1 MAQARRRSCRFPGGM
16 SRSTTTESDSAPRR
30 ASIDRALLAIEREF
44 VRGILRLGLAAFP
57 FLAGV
62 ALFTLDSS
70 IALFA
75 ALALAGAM
83 MALLQL
89 RLNRPRA
96 LPVVLV
102 VVLVAA
108 IQLPV
113 QSSQNRP
120 AMMVG
125 VAALGALGGLFV
137 ERKHLWKYLSF
148 LSLVW
153 AGQLIWAADQ
163 GAGVFQKVDQNE
175 LFGMAIQLGIFVV
188 LSGALHV
195 LWRVVSGSEKGY
207 RNLFDRAP
215 TSLWEEDYS
224 RVAKRLEH
232 LRTQGVTDLRA
243 HLAEHPELLAET
255 FGLVVVTDVND
266 AAVALIEA
274 DGRDQLL
281 GSIDPRT
288 ADQETLSSFVDQLE
302 AIWEGEDRLVID
314 FAGRTTKGKRID
326 CVLHWSVP
334 TGRWGPDFSRVLV
347 SISDVTD
354 LANVQRELAKK
365 NALLNSIANLQSEFI
380 ADAEPGVLFK
390 GVLEDLLDLTGSEFG
405 FLGEI
410 HQGPDGPYL
419 QTHALSDVL
428 HNGESVGRAAS
439 SADGGIRFEDLDSF
453 FGPVVTTGKM
463 VISNEPGQEPDRG
476 GMSGSHPPMDSFL
489 GLPLRQGAELV
500 GVVGIANRPGGYDPE
515 LAAALEPF
523 LAPCAN
529 LIVAYRSD
537 RRRQAAEQAL
547 HRTER
552 RLRLVAEN
560 VGDLLYT
567 MSAEG
572 TIRFISESVQR
583 LLGYPSVG
591 LVDTD
596 LYLLVHPEDQELLR
610 ESGRAVGAGRSSQP
624 VEHRMLHADG
634 TWRLME
640 ATSVNMLDDP
650 EVAAWVVN
658 ARDVT
663 ARKEAEVELERA
675 RDAAQQAAAS
685 KAQFLANVS
694 HEIRTP
700 MNAIL
705 GMTELTLETELNAE
719 QREYLGTTKSAVDAL
734 LTLINDLLDLSKIE
748 AGKLELE
755 AIPFSLGDTIGD
767 TVRTMAVRA
776 AEKGLELSVELDPA
790 VPDAVVGDPGRVR
803 QILFNLLGNALK
815 FTHVGRVEVA
825 VDVESVNAEE
835 VELHFTISD
844 TGIGIP
850 EDVRDSIFD
859 SFAQADGSTTRK
871 YGGTGLGLSI
881 TGDLV
886 KMMGGRIWVESEVG
900 KGSQFHFTARLAE
913 ASMIDLM
920 SPADPTAGA
929 DLRVL
934 IVADAVAA
942 QRSLGEMLRQGKVS
956 TAVVADLAEALD
968 TMHDLSRL
976 QVKPRAVVVD
986 VGENLLETCSRIAG
1000 HPDFKGIPV
1009 VAVPI
1014 AGERG
1019 DAARFRNAGISAYLT
1034 KPVSQSEL
1042 LDAVRLVTSER
1053 SHPEVLVTK
1062 HWLRERRPRL
1072 RLLLADDSPTN
1083 RMLAIRLLEKRGH
1096 SVTCVEDGLEAVEAV
1111 QESSFDAVL
1120 MDVQMPQMDGLEA
1133 TRVIRQWEGGHGHIP
1148 IVALTA
1154 HAMESDRQRCLES
1167 GMDAYVSKPF
1177 NVNEL
1182 YATVEQLVGLPNR
1195 SDPGDSA
1202 VVPDEP
1208 PALVIDR
1215 REALDR
1221 VEGMTDLLQ
1230 EMAQLFLD
1238 EYPGLRRQIVDAL
1251 EAGDLVAPR
1260 ELSHRIKGTVGL
1272 FSARRPFEAAKRM
1285 NDLGKAGDFD
1295 GLMRAWHRLDTE
1307 MQLLLPELEALAAG
1321 GINAWA

>member
-1 MAQARRRSCRFPGGM
+1 M
-16 SRSTTTESDSAPRR
+16 SDSVLGEPNRVPRR
-30 ASIDRALLAIEREF
+30 GSIDRALLAIEREF
-44 VRGILRLGLAAFP
+44 VRGVLWLGLAAFP
-57 FLAGV
+57 FLGGA

-75 ALALAGAM
+75 ALALAGAL

-102 VVLVAA
+102 VVAIA
-108 IQLPV
+108 TIQLPV
-113 QSSQNRP
+113 QSSQNRA

-148 LSLVW
+148 LSMVW

-163 GAGVFQKVDQNE
+163 GAGVFEKVDQNE
-175 LFGMAIQLGIFVV
+175 LFGMAIQLAIFVV

-224 RVAKRLEH
+224 LVAKRLER
-232 LRTQGVTDLRA
+232 LRAQGVTDLRA
-243 HLAEHPELLAET
+243 YLAEHPELVAEA
-255 FGLVVVTDVND
+255 FALVVVTDVND
-266 AAVALIEA
+266 AAISLIEA
-274 DGRDQLL
+274 DSREELL

-288 ADQETLSSFVDQLE
+288 TDQETLRSFVDQLE
-302 AIWEGEDRLVID
+302 AIWEGKDRLVID
-314 FAGRTTKGKRID
+314 VAGRTTTGKRID

-380 ADAEPGVLFK
+380 ADAEPGVLFER
-390 GVLEDLLDLTGSEFG
+390 VLEDLLDLTGSEYG
-405 FLGEI
+405 LVGEV

-419 QTHALSDVL
+419 QTHALSEVMRDGGSVHL
-428 HNGESVGRAAS
+428 AGRPGE
-439 SADGGIRFEDLDSF
+439 GGIRFDPMDSF
-453 FGPVVTTGKM
+453 FGAVVTSGRM
-463 VISNEPGQEPDRG
+463 VISNEPDKDPRRG
-476 GMSGSHPPMDSFL
+476 GVPGTHPPAESFL
-489 GLPLRQGAELV
+489 GMPLRQGAELV
-500 GVVGIANRPGGYDPE
+500 GVVGIANRPGGYDTE

-537 RRRQAAEQAL
+537 RRRQVAEQAL

-567 MSAEG
+567 MSEDG
-572 TIRFISESVQR
+572 TLRFISESVER
-583 LLGYPSVG
+583 LLGYSSAD
-591 LVDTD
+591 LADTD
-596 LYLLVHPEDQELLR
+596 LYQLVHPEDQAVLR
-610 ESGRAVGAGRSSQP
+610 ESGGGVGAGMLSKP
-624 VEHRMLHADG
+624 VEHRMLHSDG
-634 TWRLME
+634 SWRLME

-663 ARKEAEVELERA
+663 ARKEAEIELQRA
-675 RDAAQQAAAS
+675 RDAAEQAAAS

-719 QREYLGTTKSAVDAL
+719 QREYLGTSKTAVDAL

-776 AEKGLELSVELDPA
+776 AEKGLELSIELDPA

-825 VDVESVNAEE
+825 VDVNSVQAEE
-835 VELHFTISD
+835 IELHFTISD

-850 EDVRDSIFD
+850 EDVRDSVFD

-881 TGDLV
+881 TADLV
-886 KMMGGRIWVESEVG
+886 KMMGGKIWVESEVG
-900 KGSQFHFTARLAE
+900 TGSEFHFTARLAE
-913 ASMIDLM
+913 ASLIDLM
-920 SPADPTAGA
+920 SPSDPTNDA

-934 IVADAVAA
+934 VIADAAAA
-942 QRSLGEMLRQGKVS
+942 QRSLSEMLRQGNVS
-956 TAVVADLAEALD
+956 TAVVDDLAAALD
-968 TMHDLSRL
+968 TLHDLARL
-976 QVKPRAVVVD
+976 QAKPRAVIVD
-986 VGENLLETCSRIAG
+986 VGENLLEICSRVVN
-1000 HPDFKGIPV
+1000 HPEFKDVPV
-1009 VAVPI
+1009 VAVPV

-1019 DAARFRNAGISAYLT
+1019 GRGSFPQRRGLRLPHETGFPKRTPGCGPVGHIRAIASRDSRHQALVARTPTQIAPPAGRRQPNQSHAGRSTSGEAGPLGHLRGGRPRSRRSCSRIEFRCGADGCADAADG
-1034 KPVSQSEL
+1034 
-1042 LDAVRLVTSER
+1042 R
-1053 SHPEVLVTK
+1053 S
-1062 HWLRERRPRL
+1062 
-1072 RLLLADDSPTN
+1072 
-1083 RMLAIRLLEKRGH
+1083 G
-1096 SVTCVEDGLEAVEAV
+1096 
-1111 QESSFDAVL
+1111 
-1120 MDVQMPQMDGLEA
+1120 
-1133 TRVIRQWEGGHGHIP
+1133 
-1148 IVALTA
+1148 
-1154 HAMESDRQRCLES
+1154 
-1167 GMDAYVSKPF
+1167 
-1177 NVNEL
+1177 
-1182 YATVEQLVGLPNR
+1182 
-1195 SDPGDSA
+1195 SDPGDPAMGSRPSTCSDRGVDCACYGVGSSA
-1202 VVPDEP
+1202 MPRGGD
-1208 PALVIDR
+1208 
-1215 REALDR
+1215 
-1221 VEGMTDLLQ
+1221 GC
-1230 EMAQLFLD
+1230 
-1238 EYPGLRRQIVDAL
+1238 LRL
-1251 EAGDLVAPR
+1251 EAVQ
-1260 ELSHRIKGTVGL
+1260 
-1272 FSARRPFEAAKRM
+1272 RRRALRDRGAACWSDASFRTPYRRCR
-1285 NDLGKAGDFD
+1285 D
-1295 GLMRAWHRLDTE
+1295 G
-1307 MQLLLPELEALAAG
+1307 
-1321 GINAWA
+1321 

>member
-1 MAQARRRSCRFPGGM
+1 M
-16 SRSTTTESDSAPRR
+16 
-30 ASIDRALLAIEREF
+30 AIEGEF
-44 VRGILRLGLAAFP
+44 IRGVMWLGLVAFP
-57 FLAGV
+57 FLAGA
-62 ALFTLDSS
+62 ALFTFDTSL
-70 IALFA
+70 ALFA
-75 ALALAGAM
+75 GLALAGSL

-89 RLNRPRA
+89 RLDRPQA

-102 VVLVAA
+102 VVTVAA

-113 QSSQNRP
+113 QSSENRA

-137 ERKHLWKYLSF
+137 QRRHLWKYLSF
-148 LSLVW
+148 LTIVW
-153 AGQLIWAADQ
+153 AGQLVWAADQ
-163 GAGVFQKVDQNE
+163 GAGVFEKFDQNE
-175 LFGMAIQLGIFVV
+175 LFGMAVQLAIFVV

-224 RVAKRLEH
+224 RVAKRLED
-232 LRTQGVTDLRA
+232 LRDQGVVDLRA
-243 HLAEHPELLAET
+243 HLAEHPEVVAET
-255 FGLVVVTDVND
+255 FGLVVVTDVNE
-266 AAVALIEA
+266 AAVMLIEA
-274 DGRDQLL
+274 EDRDQLL

-288 ADQETLSSFVDQLE
+288 ADQETLDSFIDQLQ
-302 AIWEGEDRLVID
+302 AIWDGEDRLVIE
-314 FAGRTTKGKRID
+314 FAGRTIRGRAID

-354 LANVQRELAKK
+354 LANTQRELAKK
-365 NALLNSIANLQSEFI
+365 NALLNSIAHLQSDFI
-380 ADAEPGVLFK
+380 ADAEPGVLF
-390 GVLEDLLDLTGSEFG
+390 GRVLEELIDLTGSGIG
-405 FLGEI
+405 FLAEV
-410 HQGPDGPYL
+410 HQGDDGPYL
-419 QTHALSDVL
+419 QPHAVSGVVWNAESSRFDAPDPAGGVQFDGINTLLEAVIATGRPVMSNDPHQDL
-428 HNGESVGRAAS
+428 DRAGGSAIPSGLESVLGVGLRR
-439 SADGGIRFEDLDSF
+439 GED
-453 FGPVVTTGKM
+453 
-463 VISNEPGQEPDRG
+463 
-476 GMSGSHPPMDSFL
+476 
-489 GLPLRQGAELV
+489 LV
-500 GVVGIANRPGGYDPE
+500 GVVAIANRPGGYDSS
-515 LAAALEPF
+515 LMTAIEPF
-523 LAPCAN
+523 LSSCAN
-529 LIVAYRSD
+529 LIVAYRSE
-537 RRRQAAEQAL
+537 RRRKVAEHAL

-560 VGDLLYT
+560 VADLLYT
-567 MSAEG
+567 TSEDG
-572 TIRFISESVQR
+572 TLIFLSGSVER
-583 LLGYPSVG
+583 LLGYRPPD

-596 LYLLVHPEDQELLR
+596 LYQLVHPEDRDALR
-610 ESGRAVGAGRSSQP
+610 DSWQAVVAGASSRP
-624 VEHRMLHADG
+624 VEHRMVHADG

-640 ATSVNMLDDP
+640 ATAVNMLGDP
-650 EVAAWVVN
+650 EVGAWVVN

-663 ARKEAEVELERA
+663 ARKEAEIELQRA

-748 AGKLELE
+748 AGKLVLE

-776 AEKGLELSVELDPA
+776 AEKGLELSAKLDPS

-815 FTHVGRVEVA
+815 FTHVGRVEVS
-825 VDVESVNAEE
+825 VDVDSMSDDGI
-835 VELHFTISD
+835 ELHFVISD

-850 EDVRDSIFD
+850 EDIRDSIFD

-881 TGDLV
+881 TADLV
-886 KMMGGRIWVESEVG
+886 KMMGGRIWVEGEVG
-900 KGSQFHFTARLAE
+900 KGSQFHFTARLTE
-913 ASMIDLM
+913 ANLIDLM
-920 SPADPTAGA
+920 GSGEPSDGA
-929 DLRVL
+929 ELRVL
-934 IVADAVAA
+934 VIADAVAA
-942 QRSLGEMLRQGKVS
+942 QRNLSEMLRQGDVATS
-956 TAVVADLAEALD
+956 VVADLGAALD
-968 TMHDLSRL
+968 TMHDLARL
-976 QVKPRAVVVD
+976 QMRPHAIVVD
-986 VGENLLETCSRIAG
+986 VLENVLETCSRIAN
-1000 HPDFKGIPV
+1000 HPDFKDVPV
-1009 VAVPI
+1009 LAVPV

-1019 DAARFRNAGISAYLT
+1019 DAARFRNAGVSAYLT
-1034 KPVSQSEL
+1034 KPVSHSEL

-1053 SHPEVLVTK
+1053 MHPEILVTK

-1096 SVTCVEDGLEAVEAV
+1096 SVVSVEDGLKAVEAV

-1120 MDVQMPQMDGLEA
+1120 MDVQMPELDGLEA
-1133 TRVIRQWEGGHGHIP
+1133 TQVIRQWEGGKSHIP

-1154 HAMESDRQRCLES
+1154 HAMESDRQRCIDA

-1177 NVNEL
+1177 SADEL
-1182 YATVEQLVGLPNR
+1182 YATIEQLVGKTAPDR
-1195 SDPGDSA
+1195 KGDPARA
-1202 VVPDEP
+1202 VQAVST
-1208 PALVIDR
+1208 VIDR
-1215 REALDR
+1215 QEALDR
-1221 VEGMTDLLQ
+1221 VEGMTDLLK
-1230 EMAQLFLD
+1230 EMAQLFVD
-1238 EYPGLRRQIVDAL
+1238 EYPNLRDQILTGL
-1251 EAGDLVAPR
+1251 EAGDLVTPR

-1272 FSARRPFEAAKRM
+1272 FAARGPFEAAKRM
-1285 NDLGKAGDFD
+1285 NDLGKAGDFE
-1295 GLMRAWHRLDTE
+1295 GLTRAWQRLE
-1307 MQLLLPELEALAAG
+1307 EQMQLLLPELEALAAE

>member
-1 MAQARRRSCRFPGGM
+1 MSSSAFPEL
-16 SRSTTTESDSAPRR
+16 SRAPRR

-44 VRGILRLGLAAFP
+44 IRGVMWLGLLAFP
-57 FLAGV
+57 FLAGA
-62 ALFTLDSS
+62 ALFALDTS

-75 ALALAGAM
+75 ALALAGSL
-83 MALLQL
+83 MALLEL
-89 RLNRPRA
+89 RLDRPRA

-102 VVLVAA
+102 VVTVAA

-113 QSSQNRP
+113 QSSENRA

-137 ERKHLWKYLSF
+137 ERKHLWKYISF
-148 LSLVW
+148 LTVVW
-153 AGQLIWAADQ
+153 AGQLIWAADK
-163 GAGVFQKVDQNE
+163 GAGVFEKVDQNE
-175 LFGMAIQLGIFVV
+175 LFGMAIQLAIFVV

-224 RVAKRLEH
+224 RVAKRLED
-232 LRTQGVTDLRA
+232 LRSQGVTDLRA
-243 HLAEHPELLAET
+243 YLAEHPEIVAET
-255 FGLVVVTDVND
+255 FGMVVVTDVNE
-266 AAVALIEA
+266 AAVSLIEA
-274 DGRDQLL
+274 DDRDQLL

-288 ADQETLSSFVDQLE
+288 ADRETLESFIDQLE
-302 AIWEGEDRLVID
+302 AIWEGEDRLVIEYV
-314 FAGRTTKGKRID
+314 GRTIRGKAID

-334 TGRWGPDFSRVLV
+334 NGRWGPDFSRVLV

-354 LANVQRELAKK
+354 LATTQRELARK
-365 NALLNSIANLQSEFI
+365 NALLNSIAHLQSEFI
-380 ADAEPGVLFK
+380 ADAEAGVLF
-390 GVLEDLLDLTGSEFG
+390 GRVLEELVDLTGSEIG
-405 FLGEI
+405 FLGEV
-410 HQGPDGPYL
+410 HEGDDGPYL
-419 QTHALSDVL
+419 QPHALSGIGWDAGSSRFETLDPGAGPRLDGFNTLVQTVITTGRPVISNDHDHDL
-428 HNGESVGRAAS
+428 GRAAS
-439 SADGGIRFEDLDSF
+439 G
-453 FGPVVTTGKM
+453 
-463 VISNEPGQEPDRG
+463 PDR
-476 GMSGSHPPMDSFL
+476 SGIESVL
-489 GLPLRQGAELV
+489 GVCLRRGEDLV
-500 GVVGIANRPGGYDPE
+500 GVVGIANRPGGYDRS
-515 LAAALEPF
+515 LLTTIEPF
-523 LAPCAN
+523 LASCAN
-529 LIVAYRSD
+529 LIVAYRSE
-537 RRRQAAEQAL
+537 RRRKVAEHAL

-560 VGDLLYT
+560 VADLLYT
-567 MSAEG
+567 TSEDG
-572 TIRFISESVQR
+572 TLRFISGSVER
-583 LLGYPSVG
+583 LLGYPSVD
-591 LVDTD
+591 LVDSD
-596 LYLLVHPEDQELLR
+596 LYRLIHPEDRDALR
-610 ESGRAVGAGRSSQP
+610 ESWQGVAFGASSSP

-640 ATSVNMLDDP
+640 ATAVNMVEDP
-650 EVAAWVVN
+650 EVGAWVVN

-663 ARKEAEVELERA
+663 ARKEAEIELQRA

-719 QREYLGTTKSAVDAL
+719 QREYLGTTKTAVDAL

-748 AGKLELE
+748 AGKLVLE

-776 AEKGLELSVELDPA
+776 AEKGLELSATLDPA

-815 FTHVGRVEVA
+815 FTHVGRVDVS
-825 VDVESVNAEE
+825 VDVDSMSKEGV
-835 VELHFTISD
+835 VLHFVISD

-881 TGDLV
+881 TADLV
-886 KMMGGRIWVESEVG
+886 SMMGGKIWVESEVG
-900 KGSQFHFTARLAE
+900 KGSKFHFTARLAE
-913 ASMIDLM
+913 ASMADLM
-920 SPADPTAGA
+920 SPVEPADGA
-929 DLRVL
+929 ELRVL
-934 IVADAVAA
+934 VIADAVAA
-942 QRSLGEMLRQGKVS
+942 QRNLSEMLRQGNMTTS
-956 TAVVADLAEALD
+956 VVADLASALD
-968 TMHDLSRL
+968 TMHDLARL
-976 QVKPRAVVVD
+976 QVRPGAVVVD
-986 VGENLLETCSRIAG
+986 VRENILETCSRIAN
-1000 HPDFKGIPV
+1000 HPDFKGVPV
-1009 VAVPI
+1009 LAVPV

-1019 DAARFRNAGISAYLT
+1019 DAARFRNAGVSAYLT
-1034 KPVSQSEL
+1034 KPVSHSEL

-1053 SHPEVLVTK
+1053 MQPEVLVTK

-1096 SVTCVEDGLEAVEAV
+1096 AVVSVEDGLKAVEAV

-1120 MDVQMPQMDGLEA
+1120 MDVQMPELDGLEA
-1133 TRVIRQWEGGHGHIP
+1133 TQVIRQWEGGRSHIP

-1154 HAMESDRQRCLES
+1154 HAMESDRQRCIDA

-1177 NVNEL
+1177 SADEL
-1182 YATVEQLVGLPNR
+1182 YATIEQLVGPNHR
-1195 SDPGDSA
+1195 NEDDGAVRAPGQ
-1202 VVPDEP
+1202 PGETI
-1208 PALVIDR
+1208 IDR
-1215 REALDR
+1215 KEALDR
-1221 VEGMTDLLQ
+1221 VEGMADLLR
-1230 EMAQLFLD
+1230 EMAQLFID
-1238 EYPGLRRQIVDAL
+1238 EYPGLREQIVNGLA
-1251 EAGDLVAPR
+1251 AGDLVAPR

-1272 FSARRPFEAAKRM
+1272 FAAGGPFEAAKRM
-1285 NDLGKAGDFD
+1285 NDLGKAGDAE
-1295 GLMRAWHRLDTE
+1295 GMAQAWQRLEEQMD
-1307 MQLLLPELEALAAG
+1307 LLLPELEALAVNGVA
-1321 GINAWA
+1321 AWA

>member
-1 MAQARRRSCRFPGGM
+1 
-16 SRSTTTESDSAPRR
+16 
-30 ASIDRALLAIEREF
+30 LLAIEREF
-44 VRGILRLGLAAFP
+44 VRGVLWLGLAAFP
-57 FLAGV
+57 FLVGA

-75 ALALAGAM
+75 ALALAGAL

-102 VVLVAA
+102 VVAVAA

-113 QSSQNRP
+113 QSSQNRA

-148 LSLVW
+148 LSMVW

-163 GAGVFQKVDQNE
+163 GAGFFEKVDQNE
-175 LFGMAIQLGIFVV
+175 LFGMAIQLAIFVV

-224 RVAKRLEH
+224 LVAKRLER
-232 LRTQGVTDLRA
+232 LRAQGVTDLRA
-243 HLAEHPELLAET
+243 YLAEHPDLVAEA
-255 FGLVVVTDVND
+255 FALVVVTDVND
-266 AAVALIEA
+266 AAVSLIEA

-288 ADQETLSSFVDQLE
+288 ADQETLSSFEDQLE
-302 AIWEGEDRLVID
+302 AIWEGRDRLVID
-314 FAGRTTKGKRID
+314 VAGRTTTGKRID

-380 ADAEPGVLFK
+380 ADAEPGVLFER
-390 GVLEDLLDLTGSEFG
+390 VLEDLLDLTGSEFG
-405 FLGEI
+405 YLGEI

-419 QTHALSDVL
+419 QTHALSEIMR
-428 HNGESVGRAAS
+428 NAESVRAAGRS
-439 SADGGIRFEDLDSF
+439 GEGGIRFDTMDSF
-453 FGPVVTTGKM
+453 FGAVITSGSM
-463 VISNEPGQEPDRG
+463 VISNERSADSRQG
-476 GMSGSHPPMDSFL
+476 GVPGSHPPMDSFL

-500 GVVGIANRPGGYDPE
+500 GVVGIANRPGGFDAE

-567 MSAEG
+567 MSEDG
-572 TIRFISESVQR
+572 RLRFISESVQR
-583 LLGYPSVG
+583 LLGYSSAD

-596 LYLLVHPEDQELLR
+596 LYLLVHPEDQAVLR
-610 ESGRAVGAGRSSQP
+610 ESGGGVGAGTSSKP
-624 VEHRMLHADG
+624 VEHRMLHSDG
-634 TWRLME
+634 SWRLME

-663 ARKEAEVELERA
+663 ARKEAEIELQRA
-675 RDAAQQAAAS
+675 RDAAEQAAAS

-719 QREYLGTTKSAVDAL
+719 QREYLGTSKTAVDAL

-825 VDVESVNAEE
+825 VEVDSVHGE
-835 VELHFTISD
+835 VIELHFTISD

-850 EDVRDSIFD
+850 EDVRDSVFD
-859 SFAQADGSTTRK
+859 LFAQADGSTTRK

-881 TGDLV
+881 TADLV
-886 KMMGGRIWVESEVG
+886 KMMGGKIWVESEVG
-900 KGSQFHFTARLAE
+900 KGSEFHFTARLAE
-913 ASMIDLM
+913 ASLIDLM
-920 SPADPTAGA
+920 SPTDPTDDA

-934 IVADAVAA
+934 VIADAVAA
-942 QRSLGEMLRQGKVS
+942 QRSLSEMLRQGNVS
-956 TAVVADLAEALD
+956 TAVVDDLATALD
-968 TMHDLSRL
+968 TLHDLARL
-976 QVKPRAVVVD
+976 QAKPRAVVVD
-986 VGENLLETCSRIAG
+986 VGENLLEVCSRVAN
-1000 HPDFKGIPV
+1000 HPEFENVPV
-1009 VAVPI
+1009 VAVPV

-1019 DAARFRNAGISAYLT
+1019 DAARFRNAGVSAYLT

-1053 SHPEVLVTK
+1053 SHPEILVTK

-1133 TRVIRQWEGGHGHIP
+1133 TRVIRQWEAGRVRVP

-1154 HAMESDRQRCLES
+1154 HAMESDRQRCLEA

-1177 NVNEL
+1177 SADEL
-1182 YATVEQLVGLPNR
+1182 YATVEQLVGLTHR
-1195 SDPGDSA
+1195 SETRTGA
-1202 VVPDEP
+1202 TTTDEL
-1208 PALVIDR
+1208 AATVIDR

-1221 VEGMTDLLQ
+1221 VEGMTDLLR

-1238 EYPGLRRQIVDAL
+1238 EYPDLRRQIVDGL
-1251 EAGDLVAPR
+1251 EAGDLQAPR

-1272 FSARRPFEAAKRM
+1272 FSAHRPFEAAKRM

-1295 GLMRAWHRLDTE
+1295 GVTQAWHHLEEE
-1307 MQLLLPELEALAAG
+1307 MQLLLPELEALAAD
-1321 GINAWA
+1321 GINAWV

>member
-1 MAQARRRSCRFPGGM
+1 M
-16 SRSTTTESDSAPRR
+16 SGSVITERDRIPRR

-44 VRGILRLGLAAFP
+44 IRGVMWLGLAAFP
-57 FLAGV
+57 LLAGA

-75 ALALAGAM
+75 ALALAGAL

-102 VVLVAA
+102 VVAVAA

-113 QSSQNRP
+113 QPSQNRA
-120 AMMVG
+120 AMMVA

-148 LSLVW
+148 LSMVW

-163 GAGVFQKVDQNE
+163 GAGVFEKIDQNE
-175 LFGMAIQLGIFVV
+175 LFGMAIQLAIFVV

-224 RVAKRLEH
+224 LAAKRLES
-232 LRTQGVTDLRA
+232 LRAQGVTDLRA
-243 HLAEHPELLAET
+243 YLAEHPELVAET

-266 AAVALIEA
+266 AAVSLIEA

-288 ADQETLSSFVDQLE
+288 ADQETLRSFVDQLD
-302 AIWEGEDRLVID
+302 AIWEGKDRLVID
-314 FAGRTTKGKRID
+314 FAGRTTTGKRID

-380 ADAEPGVLFK
+380 ADAEPGVLFER
-390 GVLEDLLDLTGSEFG
+390 VLEDLLDLTGSEFG
-405 FLGEI
+405 VLGEI

-419 QTHALSDVL
+419 QTHALSEVMR
-428 HNGESVGRAAS
+428 NAAS
-439 SADGGIRFEDLDSF
+439 VRLAGRSGEGGIQFDSMDSF
-453 FGPVVTTGKM
+453 FGAVITSGSM
-463 VISNEPGQEPDRG
+463 VISNEPSADPRRG
-476 GMSGSHPPMDSFL
+476 GVPGSHPPTDSFL

-500 GVVGIANRPGGYDPE
+500 GVVGIANRPGGYDAE

-567 MSAEG
+567 MSEDG
-572 TIRFISESVQR
+572 TLRFISDSVQR
-583 LLGYPSVG
+583 LLGYSSAD

-596 LYLLVHPEDQELLR
+596 LYLLVHPEDQAILR
-610 ESGRAVGAGRSSQP
+610 ESGGGVGAGLSSKP

-634 TWRLME
+634 SWRLME
-640 ATSVNMLDDP
+640 ATSVNMLEDP

-663 ARKEAEVELERA
+663 ARKEAEIELQRA
-675 RDAAQQAAAS
+675 RDAAEQAAAS

-719 QREYLGTTKSAVDAL
+719 QREYLGTSKTAVDAL

-825 VDVESVNAEE
+825 VDVDSVHAEE
-835 VELHFTISD
+835 IELHFTISD

-850 EDVRDSIFD
+850 EDVRDSVFD

-881 TGDLV
+881 TADLV
-886 KMMGGRIWVESEVG
+886 KMMGGKIWVESEVG
-900 KGSQFHFTARLAE
+900 KGSEFHFTARLAE

-920 SPADPTAGA
+920 SPIDPTDDA

-934 IVADAVAA
+934 VIADAVAA
-942 QRSLGEMLRQGKVS
+942 QRSLSEMLRQGNVS
-956 TAVVADLAEALD
+956 TAVVDDLATALD
-968 TMHDLSRL
+968 TLHDLARL
-976 QVKPRAVVVD
+976 QAKPRAVVVD
-986 VGENLLETCSRIAG
+986 VGENLLEICSRIVN
-1000 HPDFKGIPV
+1000 HPEFKNVPV
-1009 VAVPI
+1009 VAVPV

-1019 DAARFRNAGISAYLT
+1019 DAARFRNAGVSAYLT

-1053 SHPEVLVTK
+1053 SHPEILVTK

-1120 MDVQMPQMDGLEA
+1120 MDVQMPRMDGLEA
-1133 TRVIRQWEGGHGHIP
+1133 TRVIRQWEAGQVRVP

-1154 HAMESDRQRCLES
+1154 HAMESDRQRCLEA

-1177 NVNEL
+1177 SANEL
-1182 YATVEQLVGLPNR
+1182 YATVEQLVGPTRRSETRNRLRCHGGVARNRHRSSGSSRSSRRHGRPAAGDGATLPR
-1195 SDPGDSA
+1195 RVSGS
-1202 VVPDEP
+1202 P
-1208 PALVIDR
+1208 PADSR
-1215 REALDR
+1215 RFGGR
-1221 VEGMTDLLQ
+1221 R
-1230 EMAQLFLD
+1230 
-1238 EYPGLRRQIVDAL
+1238 PGRTPRAIPPYQGYGGSLRRPGSI
-1251 EAGDLVAPR
+1251 
-1260 ELSHRIKGTVGL
+1260 
-1272 FSARRPFEAAKRM
+1272 
-1285 NDLGKAGDFD
+1285 
-1295 GLMRAWHRLDTE
+1295 
-1307 MQLLLPELEALAAG
+1307 
-1321 GINAWA
+1321 